1 METRQCRL
9 SLIREEPLL
18 RNCVCSVRKSRIPLP
33 ARLHSAQ
40 SGVWFQQLGFIREK
54 LQETSTTGGFLLS
67 LSPAGMMECAEQRAA
82 AALTFPNQ
90 SSLTERDAAG
100 KRTVRVT
107 LMTRS
112 SAELRVDRTLLRRSK
127 TVSET
132 PPLKNTNYKMKSFK
146 PSSRV
151 R

>member
-1 METRQCRL
+1 
-9 SLIREEPLL
+9 
-18 RNCVCSVRKSRIPLP
+18 
-33 ARLHSAQ
+33 
-40 SGVWFQQLGFIREK
+40 
-54 LQETSTTGGFLLS
+54 
-67 LSPAGMMECAEQRAA
+67 MECAEQRAA

-127 TVSET
+127 TCCPHT
-132 PPLKNTNYKMKSFK
+132 YGQKTQTTG
-146 PSSRV
+146 
-151 R
+151 